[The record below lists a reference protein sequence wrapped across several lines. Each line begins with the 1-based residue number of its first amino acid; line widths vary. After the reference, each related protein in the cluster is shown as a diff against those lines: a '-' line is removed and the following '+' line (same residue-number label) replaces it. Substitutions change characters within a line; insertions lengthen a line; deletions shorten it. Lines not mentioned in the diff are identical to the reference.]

1 MQPCWVDGWGW
12 VDFLGSDG
20 LSSRLETVQPAGSL
34 VEGPPPAAAAAAAA
48 AVVVVVEFEYL
59 ALSIGLSAALKP
71 FNPILDIVVCS
82 GGEERIRCQTEI

>member
-1 MQPCWVDGWGW
+1 M
-12 VDFLGSDG
+12 DFLGSDG

-34 VEGPPPAAAAAAAA
+34 VEGPPAAAAAAA

-71 FNPILDIVVCS
+71 LNPILDIVVCS